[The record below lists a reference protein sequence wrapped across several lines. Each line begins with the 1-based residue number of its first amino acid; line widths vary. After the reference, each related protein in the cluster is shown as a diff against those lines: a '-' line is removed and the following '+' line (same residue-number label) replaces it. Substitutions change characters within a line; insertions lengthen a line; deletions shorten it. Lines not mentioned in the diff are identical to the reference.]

1 MAKEHSFDVV
11 CKLDK
16 QEVVNAVQQTM
27 SETSQRYDFK
37 GATVNIE
44 FDQNKMNLT
53 LTAESEFRLKSL
65 ADILEMRM
73 AKRQIPLAAI
83 TRDKIEVSSGGSAR
97 QVYQLQTGIPIEK
110 AREIVKLV
118 KNLKIKVQ
126 AAIQG
131 DQVRISGKV
140 LDDLQ
145 LIQQKIPEAELNIH
159 VQFVNYR

>member
-11 CKLDK
+11 CKLNK
-16 QEVVNAVQQTM
+16 QEIVNAVQQTLR
-27 SETSQRYDFK
+27 ETTQRYDFK
-37 GATVNIE
+37 GASVNIE
-44 FDQNKMNLT
+44 FDQQKMTLT

-65 ADILEMRM
+65 ADILETKL

-83 TRDKIEVSSGGSAR
+83 NRGSIEISSSGSAR
-97 QVYQLQTGIPIEK
+97 QVYQLQTGIPTEK

-118 KNLKIKVQ
+118 KNLKLKVQ
-126 AAIQG
+126 ATVQG

-145 LIQQKIPEAELNIH
+145 LVQQQIREADLKIHL
-159 VQFVNYR
+159 QFVNYR